1 MNPSSEL
8 SRLLAVGALA
18 LAAGCAP
25 MPVAPPPTFISV
37 TPPPERHVAGV
48 PVAALPASAGGA
60 ASAPDAGE
68 APRLIR
74 GTDQVVAAPASA
86 TTLQGA
92 PIDLRFEDAPVR
104 EVVHAILGDLLK
116 LDYVIYP
123 PLDGRVT
130 ISTSSQ
136 LAPDLAVFLLEA
148 ALQANGLSMAR
159 DARGVYHLGK
169 ADALKAVVPMVRQAS
184 KDPLPPGYGAI
195 VVPLRY
201 IGAAEMASILRPLA
215 PADAIVRVDTVRN
228 LLVLAGNRAQAEGW
242 LSMVA
247 TFDID
252 LLAGMSVGVFPLKY
266 ASVRDVEA
274 ALQMMSPGPSR
285 GGAAPA
291 AGGAAAAGAAQ
302 AAAAAGLGESHPLF
316 GAIRILPMERLNSI
330 VVVTPRAAYL
340 DEARRWIERLDR
352 PGNSAT
358 EARLHVYPVRN
369 GSARHLGEVLNGIFG
384 GSGDGPAAGATTGV
398 APGLST
404 VTARTTAASNPVAA
418 SSGVGSGSLS
428 QTLSTLRGTGLS
440 VVGGQGVSTVQ
451 LEGNVR
457 VVADEINNSI
467 LVYSSAAQ
475 FERIEEAL
483 RRLDMPPTQVL
494 IEASIIEVS
503 LTDAMNY
510 GVQWLFTDSHNGNT
524 GTGVLSNLPGGVL
537 GGPLAGF
544 SYTLRNSLGNV
555 RLVLNALAEKS
566 LLKVISTPSLMVLDN
581 HTASIVVG
589 NQQPIRSTETVTD
602 GGTRTTG
609 IQYKDTGIS
618 LSVTPSVGSGDM
630 VTMNINQAVTDVG
643 PIDVATGQRSFLQ
656 RQIGSKVAVRSGETL
671 VLGGLIRD
679 NDTTGSSGLPGL
691 HEVPVLGALFGTKTQ
706 DTNRTELLVVITP
719 RVARTDEDAREIS
732 RALRDRMQGL
742 SVLQGDRATATAV
755 PVAPIDPALQGGPNP
770 APASSTAP

>member
-1 MNPSSEL
+1 MNPTSVL

-25 MPVAPPPTFISV
+25 MPAAPPQTIV
-37 TPPPERHVAGV
+37 TATPPPERHVAGV
-48 PVAALPASAGGA
+48 PVAALPASAAGA
-60 ASAPDAGE
+60 ASAPAADE

-74 GTDQVVAAPASA
+74 GTDRVVGAAPASA
-86 TTLQGA
+86 PPRGA
-92 PIDLRFEDAPVR
+92 PIDLRFEDAPIR

-136 LAPDLAVFLLEA
+136 IAPDLAVFLLEA
-148 ALQANGLSMAR
+148 ALQANGLAMAR

-169 ADALKAVVPMVRQAS
+169 AEALKAVVPVVRQVT
-184 KDPLPPGYGAI
+184 KEPLPPGYGAI

-201 IGAAEMASILRPLA
+201 IGAAEMAGILRPLA

-274 ALQMMSPGPSR
+274 ALQMMSPGASR

-302 AAAAAGLGESHPLF
+302 AAAAAGLGENHPLF
-316 GAIRILPMERLNSI
+316 GAMRILPMERLNSI

-352 PGNSAT
+352 PGNSAA
-358 EARLHVYPVRN
+358 EARLHVYAVRN

-384 GSGDGPAAGATTGV
+384 GTAQGPASGAASGV
-398 APGLST
+398 APGLAA
-404 VTARTTAASNPVAA
+404 VTGRTPAAPGPAA
-418 SSGVGSGSLS
+418 AVSGVGSGSLS

-440 VVGGQGVSTVQ
+440 VIGGQGVSTVQ
-451 LEGNVR
+451 LQGNVR

-510 GVQWLFTDSHNGNT
+510 GVQWLFTDSHGDNS

-589 NQQPIRSTETVTD
+589 NQQPIQSTETVTD
-602 GGTRTTG
+602 GGTRTVG
-609 IQYKDTGIS
+609 IQYKDTGVS

-630 VTMNINQAVTDVG
+630 VTMSINQAVTDVG

-679 NDTTGSSGLPGL
+679 NDTSGSSGLPGL

-742 SVLQGDRATATAV
+742 SVLQGGGAAAAPAV
-755 PVAPIDPALQGGPNP
+755 VPDPALQGGPNGLP
-770 APASSTAP
+770 SSSTIP